1 MRDACGCEVVAWKK
15 GATYRC
21 GGGEF
26 WQKDFSPFYMIRH
39 KCLHM
44 SRILTNFE
52 GNFQYAKFCF

>member
-26 WQKDFSPFYMIRH
+26 WQKDRWVGVV
-39 KCLHM
+39 L
-44 SRILTNFE
+44 
-52 GNFQYAKFCF
+52 CFWFGKMGKNVVFAIKNPTI